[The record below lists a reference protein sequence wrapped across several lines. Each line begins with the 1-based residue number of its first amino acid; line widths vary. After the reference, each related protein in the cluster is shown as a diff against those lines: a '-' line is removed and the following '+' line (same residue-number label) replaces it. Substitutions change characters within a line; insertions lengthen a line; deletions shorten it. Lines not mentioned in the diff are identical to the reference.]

1 MTIIKATCPICGDVE
16 LTKDEVRFVVSSVAD
31 RSFYAFTCPVCLE
44 RVTKPAGEQVI
55 KLLTIGGLVPER
67 IDVPAEALEEH
78 LGAPVTWDDVLDFGS
93 FLTDTDDLVAAVL
106 SAARLNA

>member
-31 RSFYAFTCPVCLE
+31 RSFYAFTCPVCQE
-44 RVTKPAGEQVI
+44 RVTKAAGEQVI

-67 IDVPAEALEEH
+67 V
-78 LGAPVTWDDVLDFGS
+78 GAPVTWDDVLDFGS
-93 FLTDTDDLVAAVL
+93 FLGETDDLVAAVL
-106 SAARLNA
+106 AAARQNA